1 MPLLDYFH
9 SVQRLEVC
17 YCTDQLRATLS
28 VNVVL
33 LHKNKI
39 DGHLEGLDAWD
50 LFGQIEVSKVKL
62 VVLTSVTVSGKE
74 WALPGETGI

>member
-9 SVQRLEVC
+9 PVQRLEAC
-17 YCTDQLRATLS
+17 YRTDQLHATLS
-28 VNVVL
+28 VNGVL

-50 LFGQIEVSKVKL
+50 SFGQIEVSKVKL
-62 VVLTSVTVSGKE
+62 VVLTSVTFSGKE
-74 WALPGETGI
+74 WALPDETGI